1 VSVPVQPRFSVRRT
15 TICEEE
21 ALSAQTARACPNE
34 PHRSTWGRP
43 GLNQWPSTISI
54 TKMRKPF
61 VEAKS

>member
-15 TICEEE
+15 TICEE
-21 ALSAQTARACPNE
+21 ALSAQTAKAYPNE
-34 PHRSTWGRP
+34 PHLLAWGRP
-43 GLNQWPSTISI
+43 GLNQRPSTISI